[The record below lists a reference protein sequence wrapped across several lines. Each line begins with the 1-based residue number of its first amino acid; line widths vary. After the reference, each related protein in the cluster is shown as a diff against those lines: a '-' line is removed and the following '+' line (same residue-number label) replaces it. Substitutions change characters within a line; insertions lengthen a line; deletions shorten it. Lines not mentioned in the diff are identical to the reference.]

1 LSSGDAVQSGLGT
14 EEAPVR
20 REYNVL
26 ALIKG
31 NERYVF
37 IYDDEAH
44 EPLIDALRDHAADPH
59 LSFTWFDAAVLT
71 EKAREQARAAE
82 ERQTEVPLSRPRI

>member
-1 LSSGDAVQSGLGT
+1 M
-14 EEAPVR
+14 R
-20 REYNVL
+20 REFNVL

-37 IYDDEAH
+37 VYDDEAH
-44 EPLIDALRDHAADPH
+44 EPLIDVLRDHAADPR

-82 ERQTEVPLSRPRI
+82 EEVEASPPAKNRRFPLYD

>member
-1 LSSGDAVQSGLGT
+1 
-14 EEAPVR
+14 VR

-37 IYDDEAH
+37 VYDDEAH
-44 EPLIDALRDHAADPH
+44 EPLIDALRDQAADPH
-59 LSFTWFDAAVLT
+59 LSLTWFDAAVLT

-82 ERQTEVPLSRPRI
+82 VAPQHSPLTRPRI